1 MTFKLNEDASLISSD
16 QRGVPRCF
24 GSLVMSPTKKTLIV
38 RCATPV
44 SLLQLLCAIILL
56 SSSAADAFAQ
66 QRNNKTE
73 ATAPTQAAPKLTR
86 TTSKHEV
93 RRFGYGSSLT
103 IIGAPAGSITIEAWP
118 RSEVDI
124 TADIE
129 LRADTEEDLALL
141 ATVNGFV
148 LDADANRLRIL
159 STGTHDKAFMKRA
172 AKSFPKKLL
181 GLPWKIDYRIRVP
194 AMTDIE
200 IDAGRG
206 PITLQGVEGTIS
218 VTALESNMT
227 LNPAGGL
234 LRATVGSG
242 AINIALA
249 TRNWRG
255 AGVDIRLATG
265 DLTLELPAGY
275 SGDINADILRTGQI
289 VNEYSAL
296 EPCENTTFTS
306 RSIKGRA
313 GAGGPQL
320 SFTVGDGTLRIVK
333 SAGQ

>member
-1 MTFKLNEDASLISSD
+1 MPPAMSL
-16 QRGVPRCF
+16 
-24 GSLVMSPTKKTLIV
+24 TKKNPIA
-38 RCATPV
+38 RCATLA
-44 SLLQLLCAIILL
+44 SLLLLCSLTLFSAVII
-56 SSSAADAFAQ
+56 ADAQ
-66 QRNNKTE
+66 QRNKKTE
-73 ATAPTQAAPKLTR
+73 TAAQAAPPKLAR

-93 RRFGYGSSLT
+93 RRLGYGSALT

-124 TADIE
+124 TADVE
-129 LRADTEEDLALL
+129 LRADTEEDLARLS
-141 ATVNGFV
+141 TVNGFV
-148 LDADANRLRIL
+148 LDVDANHLRIL
-159 STGTHDKAFMKRA
+159 TTGTHDKAFMKRA
-172 AKSFPKKLL
+172 AKGFPKNLL

-218 VTALESNMT
+218 ITALESNMT

-234 LRATVGSG
+234 LRATVGKG
-242 AINIALA
+242 TINIAIA

-255 AGVDIRLATG
+255 AGTDIRLATG
-265 DLTLELPAGY
+265 ELTLELPAGY
-275 SGDINADILRTGQI
+275 SGDVNADILRTGQI
-289 VNEYSAL
+289 VNEYTGL
-296 EPCENTTFTS
+296 EPRENTTFTS

-320 SFTVGDGTLRIVK
+320 SFTVGDGTLRIKK
-333 SAGQ
+333 SAAQ

>member
-1 MTFKLNEDASLISSD
+1 
-16 QRGVPRCF
+16 
-24 GSLVMSPTKKTLIV
+24 MSQTKKNLIARFITL
-38 RCATPV
+38 ASP
-44 SLLQLLCAIILL
+44 LLLCTLTLFFAVVV
-56 SSSAADAFAQ
+56 ADAQ
-66 QRNNKTE
+66 QRNKKTE
-73 ATAPTQAAPKLTR
+73 VVAQAAPPSLTR

-93 RRFGYGSSLT
+93 RRFGYGSALT

-129 LRADTEEDLALL
+129 LRADTEEDLARL

-148 LDADANRLRIL
+148 LDVDANHLRIL
-159 STGTHDKAFMKRA
+159 TTGTHDKAFMKRA
-172 AKSFPKKLL
+172 AKGFPKNLL

-200 IDAGRG
+200 INAGRG

-218 VTALESNMT
+218 ITALESNVT
-227 LNPAGGL
+227 LNPAGGM

-242 AINIALA
+242 KINMAIA

-255 AGVDIRLATG
+255 AGTDIRLATG
-265 DLTLELPAGY
+265 ELTLELPAGY

-296 EPCENTTFTS
+296 EPCENTTFTT

-320 SFTVGDGTLRIVK
+320 SFTVGDGTLRIKK

>member
-1 MTFKLNEDASLISSD
+1 
-16 QRGVPRCF
+16 
-24 GSLVMSPTKKTLIV
+24 MSPTKKNLIV
-38 RCATPV
+38 RCLTHA
-44 SLLQLLCAIILL
+44 SLLQLLCAIILFL
-56 SSSAADAFAQ
+56 SAAVVADAQ
-66 QRNNKTE
+66 QRNNKTQ

-129 LRADTEEDLALL
+129 LRADTEEDLARL

-148 LDADANRLRIL
+148 LDTDANRLRIL
-159 STGTHDKAFMKRA
+159 STGTHDKAFMKHV
-172 AKSFPKKLL
+172 AKNFPKTLL

-200 IDAGRG
+200 INAGRG

-218 VTALESNMT
+218 ITALESDMT

-234 LRATVGSG
+234 LRATVGAG
-242 AINIALA
+242 TINMALA
-249 TRNWRG
+249 ARNWRG
-255 AGVDIRLATG
+255 AGADIQLAAG
-265 DLTLELPAGY
+265 DLTLLLPAGY

-306 RSIKGRA
+306 RSIKGRV

-320 SFTVGDGTLRIVK
+320 SFTVGDGTLHIKK